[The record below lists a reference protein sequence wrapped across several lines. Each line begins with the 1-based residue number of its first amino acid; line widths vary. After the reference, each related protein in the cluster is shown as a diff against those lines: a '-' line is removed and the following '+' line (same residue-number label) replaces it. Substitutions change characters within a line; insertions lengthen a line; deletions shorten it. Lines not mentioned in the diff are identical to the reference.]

1 MSKKILRFLSY
12 VLVAAI
18 AAGLAYTAAGF
29 DRIKDMSKLDRLEN
43 LIQNRFI
50 GEVDTKAMED
60 AAANAMIDSLGDRW
74 SYYLS
79 AEEYVSYQENV
90 NNAYVGIG
98 VTILKEP
105 VEQGFPITEVAAG
118 GPAEEAGI
126 LPGDVLTHVEG
137 KDILALGLNGASEL
151 MRGEENTSVTL
162 TVLRGTESKEFTVVR
177 KSIQS
182 PVAVGEML
190 PGNVGYIRIENF
202 DRRCH
207 QETTA
212 AIAALR
218 EQGAKALLFDVRN
231 NPGGY
236 KNELVKL
243 LDDLLPEGPLFYSE
257 DYTGE
262 VTVDESDG
270 DFLDM
275 PMAVLVNGDSYSA
288 AEFFAAALSEYDAA
302 VVVGQQ
308 TCGKGYFQ
316 SAFPLG
322 DGSAVG
328 LSIGKY
334 YTPKHTSLANVG
346 LTPDIPVEVDEE
358 TYTAIY
364 QNRLPLAEDPQVQA
378 ALNALKGKG

>member
-1 MSKKILRFLSY
+1 MKKLLKFLSY

-18 AAGLAYTAAGF
+18 AAGLAFAVTSFQYMKETP
-29 DRIKDMSKLDRLEN
+29 KLERLEN
-43 LIQNRFI
+43 LIQNKFI

-60 AAANAMIDSLGDRW
+60 AAANAMIQSLGDRW

-79 AEEYVSYQENV
+79 AEEYVSYQENM

-98 VTILKEP
+98 MTILKEP
-105 VEQGFPITEVAAG
+105 VEQGFSITEVAAG

-137 KDILALGLNGASEL
+137 KDILTLGLSGAGEL
-151 MRGEENTSVTL
+151 MRGEENTSVKL
-162 TVLRGTESKEFTVVR
+162 TVLRGNVSKEYTVMR

-182 PVAVGEML
+182 PVAIGEML
-190 PGNVGYIRIENF
+190 PENVGYIRIENF
-202 DRRCH
+202 DSRCC
-207 QETTA
+207 QETVA

-243 LDDLLPEGPLFYSE
+243 LDYLLPEGPLFYSE

-262 VTVDESDG
+262 VTVDESDA

-316 SAFPLG
+316 AAFPLG

-346 LTPDIPVEVDEE
+346 ITPDIPVEVDEE

-378 ALNALKGKG
+378 ALTALKEKG

>member
-1 MSKKILRFLSY
+1 MKKLLKFLSY

-18 AAGLAYTAAGF
+18 AAGLAFAVTSFQYM
-29 DRIKDMSKLDRLEN
+29 KEMPKLERLEN
-43 LIQNRFI
+43 LIQNKFI

-60 AAANAMIDSLGDRW
+60 AAADAMIQSLGDRW

-79 AEEYVSYQENV
+79 AEEYVSYQENM

-98 VTILKEP
+98 MTILKEP
-105 VEQGFPITEVAAG
+105 VEQGFSITEVAAG

-126 LPGDVLTHVEG
+126 CPGDVLTHVEG
-137 KDILALGLNGASEL
+137 KDVLTLGLDGASEL
-151 MRGEENTSVTL
+151 MRGEENTSVKL
-162 TVLRGTESKEFTVVR
+162 TVLRGKESKEYTVVR

-182 PVAVGEML
+182 PVAIGEML

-202 DRRCH
+202 DSRCC
-207 QETTA
+207 QETVT

-236 KNELVKL
+236 KHELVEL
-243 LDDLLPEGPLFYSE
+243 LDYLLPEGPLFYSE

-262 VTVDESDG
+262 VTVDESDA

-288 AEFFAAALSEYDAA
+288 AEFFAAALSEYEAA

-316 SAFPLG
+316 AAFPLG

-346 LTPDIPVEVDEE
+346 ITPEVLVEVDEE

-364 QNRLPLAEDPQVQA
+364 QKRLPLAEDPQVQA
-378 ALNALKGKG
+378 ALTALKGEW

>member
-1 MSKKILRFLSY
+1 MKKLLKFLSY
-12 VLVAAI
+12 VMVAAI
-18 AAGLAYTAAGF
+18 AAGLAFAVASFHYMKETP
-29 DRIKDMSKLDRLEN
+29 KLERLEN
-43 LIQNRFI
+43 LIQNKFI

-60 AAANAMIDSLGDRW
+60 AAADAMIQSLGDRW

-79 AEEYVSYQENV
+79 AEEYVSYQENM

-98 VTILKEP
+98 MTILKEP
-105 VEQGFPITEVAAG
+105 VEQGFSITEVAAG

-137 KDILALGLNGASEL
+137 KDVLTLGLDGASEL
-151 MRGEENTSVTL
+151 MRGEENTSVKL
-162 TVLRGTESKEFTVVR
+162 TVLRGTISKEYTVTR

-182 PVAVGEML
+182 PVAIGEML

-202 DRRCH
+202 DSRCC
-207 QETTA
+207 QETVT

-218 EQGAKALLFDVRN
+218 EQGAKALVFDVRN

-236 KNELVKL
+236 KHELVKL
-243 LDDLLPEGPLFYSE
+243 LDYLLPEGPLFYSE

-288 AEFFAAALSEYDAA
+288 AEFFAAALREYDAA

-316 SAFPLG
+316 AAFPLG

-346 LTPDIPVEVDEE
+346 ITPDIPVEVDEE

-364 QNRLPLAEDPQVQA
+364 QKRLPLAEDPQVQA
-378 ALNALKGKG
+378 ALTALAEK